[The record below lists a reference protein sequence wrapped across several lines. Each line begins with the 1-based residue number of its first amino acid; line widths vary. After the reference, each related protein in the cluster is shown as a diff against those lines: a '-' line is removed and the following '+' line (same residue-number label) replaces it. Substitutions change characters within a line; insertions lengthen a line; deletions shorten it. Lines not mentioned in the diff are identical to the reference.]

1 MKSKTPH
8 CLIILIVFSVIS
20 SAASAQ
26 SIQQRKTDSVFAL
39 VKHHFNAKQADSI
52 YALAGDSFKAQLSRT
67 AFGNVSEK
75 QLFPL
80 GVIKGSSLV
89 SFVNNKV
96 GTYKVIFNSITL
108 QLLIG
113 LDQMNKINILLF
125 QPFKEATAH
134 RIERAA
140 TSNKMLTIIDNA
152 VAESVSPYIEQANT
166 AGLSIGVLKDNKI
179 STYGYGETVKGK
191 SNLPD
196 ANTIFEIGSITK
208 TFTSVI
214 LAYYVNEGK
223 LKLSDPIT
231 KYLPDSVAANL
242 ALKGITL
249 LMLSN
254 HTSGLERMPDNLPA
268 NTDPLNPYKLYNK
281 KLLFAYLKTCKL
293 NSVPG
298 EQYAYSNLAVGLLGT
313 ILAQMSGKTYDQLVA
328 DIICKPLKMES
339 TTQYLAAA
347 LQAREAIVYNAEGNV
362 TPLWDFDALAPCG
375 ALHSSVNDLLT
386 YVKANMDPPD
396 DKLGKAMELTHQL
409 TFKKD
414 AKLGLA
420 WHIITVNGVEYIFHN
435 GGTFGSSSFLAFNR
449 DKNLAVVVLSNC
461 GETVDMVGINILKKL
476 Q

>member
-1 MKSKTPH
+1 MKSQPLH
-8 CLIILIVFSVIS
+8 CLIILIVFSTIS
-20 SAASAQ
+20 FTASAQ

-39 VKHHFNAKQADSI
+39 VKHYFNDKQADSI
-52 YALAGDSFKAQLSRT
+52 YALAGDGFKAQLSRT
-67 AFGNVSEK
+67 AFGNVGEK

-80 GVIKGSSLV
+80 GAIKGSSLV

-96 GTYKVIFNSITL
+96 ATYKVIFNSVTL

-113 LDQMNKINILLF
+113 LDQANKIDILLF

-134 RIERAA
+134 RIEQAA
-140 TSNKMLTIIDNA
+140 TSNKRLTGVDNA
-152 VAESVSPYIEQANT
+152 VDEATTAYIEQANT
-166 AGLSIGVLKDNKI
+166 AGLSIGVLKDGNI

-191 SNLPD
+191 GNLPD

-223 LKLSDPIT
+223 LKLTDPIT
-231 KYLPDSVAANL
+231 KYLPDSVAANPN
-242 ALKGITL
+242 LKGITL
-249 LMLSN
+249 LTLSN
-254 HTSGLERMPDNLPA
+254 HTSGLERIPDNFPA
-268 NTDPLNPYKLYNK
+268 ITDPLNPYKLYNK

-293 NSVPG
+293 NGQPG
-298 EQYAYSNLAVGLLGT
+298 GQYAYSNLAVGLLGT
-313 ILAQMSGKTYDQLVA
+313 ILMQVTGKIYDQLVA
-328 DIICKPLKMES
+328 DVICKPLKMES
-339 TTQYLAAA
+339 TAQHLTPS
-347 LQAREAIVYNAEGNV
+347 LQARTALVYNAEGNV
-362 TPLWDFDALAPCG
+362 TPSWDFDALAPCG
-375 ALHSSVNDLLT
+375 ALHSTVNDLLA
-386 YVKANMDPPD
+386 YVKANMNLPD
-396 DKLGKAMELTHQL
+396 DKLGKALELTHQL

-449 DKNLAVVVLSNC
+449 DRNLAVVVLSNC